1 MKRSRDSYEASEP
14 IAESLA
20 SPFRRARGKIGS
32 APKRWKRYVVH
43 KVQRL
48 LTTYFAAPEGLAEP
62 QPWSPPSQA
71 DELFEEEDTRSV
83 RTNLSVDAHQNLT
96 VEVDVPAHGETPLT
110 RYFSWSRRS

>member
-1 MKRSRDSYEASEP
+1 MWWCYG
-14 IAESLA
+14 
-20 SPFRRARGKIGS
+20 RRAVRSAVASVDLECMHERQVRRRRG
-32 APKRWKRYVVH
+32 WKRYVAR

-62 QPWSPPSQA
+62 QPWSPPSEA
-71 DELFEEEDTRSV
+71 DEPFEEEDTRSV
-83 RTNLSVDAHQNLT
+83 RTSLSVDAHQNLT